1 MRKVVLRM
9 NELEKYIVIKDLVDH
24 NGNKKRAAKKLGL
37 TIRQINRLIKIYKE
51 KGKAGFVH
59 GNRSRKPV
67 NSIENS
73 LSETIILL
81 YTTKYQ
87 ECNFSHFRDLLE
99 SRENIKVSYYFI
111 YTILTKHN
119 IYSPKMRKST
129 KKKIYKES
137 LKKKKENKDKTDKD
151 LEIMINH
158 QLDIENSHPRKERCK
173 YFGEEIQMDG
183 SIHLWFGI
191 KKVCLHLAIDNATG
205 NIVGGYF
212 DNQETL
218 NGYYNVLNQIL
229 INYGIPYLFKTDN
242 RTVFNYMSLKNKT
255 SEKDVLTQ
263 FGYACK
269 TLGIDIDTTSV
280 SQAKGMIERAN
291 GTFQGRLVQE
301 LALEGI
307 TTIDKANEYLIN
319 VFIPNFNKRFGLNIK
334 NFESVFEKSPSK
346 ERINYTLAVLS
357 PRKIDN
363 GNSIKYKN
371 KYYQPFKDDKLTCFK
386 PKTECLVIKA
396 FNGELL
402 VSIDENV
409 YELRELQRNAK
420 TSSVMNE
427 EIIESKKI
435 KKYIPPMSHP
445 WKVAYFKKQQA
456 RAHRLGI
463 YS

>member
-9 NELEKYIVIKDLVDH
+9 KEQYIYEKIKYLVEH
-24 NGNKKRAAKKLGL
+24 NGNKDRIAIELGVTKRH
-37 TIRQINRLIKIYKE
+37 INRLIIKYKT

-59 GNRSRKPV
+59 GNRSKKPV
-67 NSIENS
+67 NSIDNS

-87 ECNFSHFRDLLE
+87 DCNFSHFKDLLE
-99 SRENIKVSYYFI
+99 TRENIKVSYYFI
-111 YTILTKHN
+111 YTTLAKLG
-119 IYSPKMRKST
+119 IYSPKIRKST
-129 KKKIYKES
+129 KKRIYKEK
-137 LKKKKENKDKTDKD
+137 LKKDKENRNKTDKELD
-151 LEIMINH
+151 VMINH
-158 QLDIENSHPRKERCK
+158 QLDIEISHPRKERCK

-183 SIHLWFGI
+183 SIHLWFGTT
-191 KKVCLHLAIDNATG
+191 KVCLHLAIDNATG

-212 DNQETL
+212 DKQETL

-242 RTVFNYMSLKNKT
+242 RTIFNYISLKNKT
-255 SEKDVLTQ
+255 PEKDVLTQ

-269 TLGIDIDTTSV
+269 TLGIDIKTTSV

-307 TTIDKANEYLIN
+307 TTIDKANDYLIN
-319 VFIPNFNKRFGLNIK
+319 VFIPSFNKRFGLNTK
-334 NFESVFEKSPSK
+334 KFQSVFEKSPSK
-346 ERINYTLAVLS
+346 EVINYTLAVLS

-363 GNSIKYKN
+363 GNSIKYKT
-371 KYYQPFKDDKLTCFK
+371 KYYQPYKNNKLTCFK

-396 FNGELL
+396 FNGDLL
-402 VSIDENV
+402 VSIDEEV

-420 TSSVMNE
+420 TSIVMNE
-427 EIIESKKI
+427 EIIERKQKE
-435 KKYIPPMSHP
+435 KYIPPMSHP
-445 WKVAYFKKQQA
+445 WKVAYFKKQQS

-463 YS
+463 YA